1 MACNCGQTPCT
12 QLPTCTCPVK
22 DLRTDCSIYSG
33 PNLECS
39 GIESGTILTT
49 VLQQLDAFIC
59 TTRDEIYEYI
69 VQVTTL
75 LNIGGGAEVFKQ
87 ANGLGNKE
95 LRTIISED
103 LTLLDVL
110 QNADTIGI
118 KAGTHRLELVG
129 QELLL
134 IVNTDQG
141 DTTLAT
147 IDLEPIDNY
156 LVDVNYNHNVGPG
169 VGPFTLDF
177 EMRDGTTFDTSL
189 ELLNNHLES
198 VVYNPATNNIEFTIT
213 DTTVFTLNMD
223 TILADSQVQ
232 SDYLES
238 NSTDP
243 AFIVNRNPSKTVVL
257 GVGGNYDV
265 LDTDNNYI
273 IEIDNGANDVTINFA
288 TITVTTEFFVGF
300 VQKGTGL
307 VTFNG
312 ADIIP
317 QDLLNELYGQGHVA
331 SVEIIAATKYL
342 GGTLKAS

>member
-33 PNLECS
+33 PDLECS

-49 VLQQLDAFIC
+49 LIQRLDAFIC
-59 TTRDEIYEYI
+59 TNRDEIYEYI

-95 LRTIISED
+95 LRTIVSED
-103 LTLLDVL
+103 LTLLDVV

-169 VGPFTLDF
+169 VGPFTLNF
-177 EMRDGTTFDTSL
+177 EMRDGTLFDTSL

-198 VVYNPATNNIEFTIT
+198 VVYNSTTNNFEFTIT
-213 DTTVFTLNMD
+213 DGTVFTANLD
-223 TILADSQVQ
+223 AALADAQVQ
-232 SDYLES
+232 SDYLET
-238 NSTDP
+238 NSSDP
-243 AFIVNRNPSKTVVL
+243 AFIENKNPEKTEVL
-257 GVGGNYDV
+257 GIAGNYDV
-265 LDTDNNYI
+265 VDGDNNYI
-273 IEIDNGANDVTINFA
+273 IEIDNGVNDVTIDFTN
-288 TITVTTEFFVGF
+288 ITLTSNFFVGF
-300 VQKGTGL
+300 VQKGTGN
-307 VTFNG
+307 VTFIG

-317 QDLLNELYGQGHVA
+317 LDNTNELYGQGKNAAV
-331 SVEIIAATKYL
+331 SIINGTIYL
-342 GGTLKAS
+342 QGQLKFA